1 MDRLQVRQQIWGALC
16 GVARPD
22 NGLERQRAQALRDG
36 KVALV
41 TTYGIRRGAAE
52 VRPEYVPPGS
62 EAYFSTLVVK

>member
-22 NGLERQRAQALRDG
+22 NGLDRQRAQALPYG

-41 TTYGIRRGAAE
+41 TTYGIRRGAA
-52 VRPEYVPPGS
+52 VSALTTCRPAARRTSPRWS
-62 EAYFSTLVVK
+62 